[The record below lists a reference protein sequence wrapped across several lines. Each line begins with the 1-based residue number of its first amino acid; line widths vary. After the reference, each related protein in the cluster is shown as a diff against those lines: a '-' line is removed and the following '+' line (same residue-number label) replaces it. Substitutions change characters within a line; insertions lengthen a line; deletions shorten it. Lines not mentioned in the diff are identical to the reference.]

1 MALQS
6 WGYQDHNGPA
16 VWHEL
21 FPFANGDRQSP
32 IAIRSREA
40 KYDPF
45 LRPLHFSYDPASPK
59 VILNCG
65 YAFNVEFDDTED
77 RSALRAGPLT
87 STYRLRQFHFHWGP
101 TDDHGSEHTV
111 DGQKFAA
118 ELHVVHWNAGKYP
131 SFVDAAQ
138 QPDGLAVVG
147 VLVKVGEHNP
157 QLQKVIRALDA
168 IKTKGSQATFTNFD
182 PSSLFPPSLDYWTY
196 LGSLTVPPLLE
207 SVIWIV
213 LRWPIT
219 ASSEQLAKFRSLLS
233 SAKGEPACFLL
244 SNYRPPQP
252 LRNRLV
258 RASFH

>member
-1 MALQS
+1 MPSMLSLMIQ
-6 WGYQDHNGPA
+6 
-16 VWHEL
+16 
-21 FPFANGDRQSP
+21 
-32 IAIRSREA
+32 
-40 KYDPF
+40 K
-45 LRPLHFSYDPASPK
+45 
-59 VILNCG
+59 
-65 YAFNVEFDDTED
+65 
-77 RSALRAGPLT
+77 
-87 STYRLRQFHFHWGP
+87 
-101 TDDHGSEHTV
+101 TD
-111 DGQKFAA
+111 Q
-118 ELHVVHWNAGKYP
+118 LHVVHWNAGKYP

>member
-1 MALQS
+1 MARQS

-16 VWHEL
+16 VWHER
-21 FPFANGDRQSP
+21 FPLANGYRQSP
-32 IAIRSREA
+32 IAIKSREA
-40 KYDPF
+40 KYDPL
-45 LRPLHFSYDPASPK
+45 LRPLSFSYDPTSPK

-77 RSALRAGPLT
+77 RSVLRAGPLKG
-87 STYRLRQFHFHWGP
+87 SYRLRQFHFHWGP
-101 TDDHGSEHTV
+101 TDEYGSEHTV
-111 DGQKFAA
+111 DGQEYAA
-118 ELHVVHWNAGKYP
+118 ELHLVHWNAEKYP

-147 VLVKVGEHNP
+147 VLVKVGEHNSP
-157 QLQKVIRALDA
+157 LQKVTDVLDA

-182 PSSLFPPSLDYWTY
+182 PSSLFPGSLDYWTY

-213 LRWPIT
+213 LRQPVT
-219 ASSEQLAKFRSLLS
+219 ASSEQLAKFRSILC
-233 SAKGEPACFLL
+233 SAKSEPACHLL

-252 LRNRLV
+252 LRNRRV